1 MNVIYSI
8 RTFLSVARL
17 GSFSAAAREAGT
29 VPSVI
34 SKRIAQLEAHFH
46 AQFFI
51 RSTRGLEL
59 TEAGRNFQHR
69 FMSILSELEDA
80 MDSATSRVQ
89 LQEHVRIK
97 CPTTFALL
105 HVADVL
111 CDFRLENPGVRIDLV
126 LLDRSVNPLEEG
138 FDIAIGAL
146 PASYPHV
153 LDVPLCPLPRKMV
166 ASPSYIARHG
176 KPEHPRDISSHDC
189 VTFSAAGDI
198 WTFEGPNGE
207 VAVEVREA
215 FKSSDSSVLRAAAV
229 KGVGITIVSVHTI
242 QDELDSGK
250 LIEILPKFPVPDL
263 FVKALVP
270 ERRRSNPTVS
280 AILEALISAS
290 ASISH
295 IDRN

>member
-34 SKRIAQLEAHFH
+34 SKRVGQLEAHFH

-59 TEAGRNFQHR
+59 TEAGVNFQHR
-69 FMSILSELEDA
+69 FRSILSDLDDA
-80 MDSATSRVQ
+80 MESATSKVR
-89 LQEHVRIK
+89 LQEHIRIK
-97 CPTTFALL
+97 CPTTFALS
-105 HVADVL
+105 HIADVL
-111 CDFRLENPGVRIDLV
+111 CDFRLDNPGVRIDLV

-146 PASYPHV
+146 PASYSRV

-166 ASPSYIARHG
+166 ASPSYIERHG

-189 VTFSAAGDI
+189 ITFSADGDI
-198 WTFEGPNGE
+198 WTFESPAGE

-229 KGVGITIVSVHTI
+229 KGVGITIVSAHTI
-242 QDELDSGK
+242 RDELDCGK
-250 LIEILPKFPVPDL
+250 LIEILPEFPVPDL

-270 ERRRSNPTVS
+270 EKRRSNPTVS
-280 AILEALISAS
+280 AILEALISALS
-290 ASISH
+290 PIP
-295 IDRN
+295 IWDRG